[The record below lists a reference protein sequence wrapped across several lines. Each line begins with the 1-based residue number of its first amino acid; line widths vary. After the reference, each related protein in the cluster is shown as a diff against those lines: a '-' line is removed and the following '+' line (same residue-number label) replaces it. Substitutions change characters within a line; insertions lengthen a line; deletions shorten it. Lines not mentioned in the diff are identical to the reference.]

1 MDLIY
6 AIANSPKK
14 LEMSVYKRPNW
25 DEKDTNLITVWEFKD
40 KSEAKKYI
48 SLFAP
53 YGDVY
58 MGFHDD

>member
-1 MDLIY
+1 
-6 AIANSPKK
+6 
-14 LEMSVYKRPNW
+14 MSVYKQTNW

-40 KSEAKKYI
+40 KSEAKKYLP
-48 SLFAP
+48 LFAP